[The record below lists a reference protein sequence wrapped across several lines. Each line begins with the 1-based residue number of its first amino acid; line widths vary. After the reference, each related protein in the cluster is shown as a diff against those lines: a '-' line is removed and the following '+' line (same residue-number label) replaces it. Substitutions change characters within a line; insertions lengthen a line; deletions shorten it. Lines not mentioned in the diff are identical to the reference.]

1 MLIFINYRDYVII
14 FQLLN
19 LSYLLL
25 TFIIKQHTY
34 MHEGVLQELYDILE
48 VILFIILHIMGYF
61 MVMFKIIMVILICLM
76 FIIKF
81 MIY

>member
-19 LSYLLL
+19 LNCLLL
-25 TFIIKQHTY
+25 IFIIKQHTY
-34 MHEGVLQELYDILE
+34 KHEEVLLVLCDILE
-48 VILFIILHIMGYF
+48 VILFIILHIMEYF
-61 MVMFKIIMVILICLM
+61 MVMFKIIMVILIYLM
-76 FIIKF
+76 FIIKS